1 MGNWHWITVESKGGL
16 VLKKKLDSYI
26 DGQKEDIIKQILKLV
41 SFASINGN
49 KEETLACLTY
59 FLKHAQELGFK
70 TMTTSEWDVGI
81 VEMGQGEE
89 TLGILVHLDVVGIGD
104 REKWTNDPFEGVQ
117 RGGYLWGRGTEDD
130 KGGAVMSLY
139 AMKAVQQLGLPMHK
153 KVWLIV
159 GTSEE
164 GKWTDIASFK
174 REFPVP
180 SCGYSPDGRFPIFNI
195 EKGYADINLDF
206 FRDGK
211 RGIQK
216 LRGGDSPNTIPSK
229 AKITLSDGR
238 SITLHGKATHSSVPK
253 SGDNAI
259 IKLCNKLD
267 TMVEMEFDFVR
278 FICEFLSNE
287 GHAHELLIHED
298 SNQSEEENF
307 GPTTI
312 TPTIVTLAED
322 SVRLTINIRH
332 KYGTTRE
339 DILNALNA
347 HADEYGYKVTILD
360 YLEPMWV
367 SKEHPF
373 LKTLKEVSEEYGMDS
388 RLQFAPG
395 TSYAKSMKNFVS
407 WGPVLPDEPA
417 TAHIEDE
424 RISINTIMLATK
436 LYAGLISRMTIES

>member
-1 MGNWHWITVESKGGL
+1 MNKQKL
-16 VLKKKLDSYI
+16 VTYI
-26 DGQKEDIIKQILKLV
+26 DEQKEEIIKQILKLV
-41 SFASINGN
+41 SFQSITGN
-49 KEETLACLTY
+49 KEENLACLKY
-59 FLKHAQELGFK
+59 FLQHAQEIGFK

-81 VEMGQGEE
+81 VEMGQGEK

-104 REKWTNDPFEGVQ
+104 REKWTNDPFVGIQ
-117 RGGYLWGRGTEDD
+117 RDGYLYGRGTEDD
-130 KGGAVMSLY
+130 KGAAIMSLY
-139 AMKAVQQLGLPMHK
+139 AMKAVQQLGLPLYR

-164 GKWTDIASFK
+164 GKWTDIANFK

-180 SCGYSPDGRFPIFNI
+180 CCGYSPDGRFPIFNI

-211 RGIQK
+211 RGIKK
-216 LRGGDSPNTIPSK
+216 LHGGDSPNTIPSR
-229 AKITLSDGR
+229 AKITLPDGKI
-238 SITLHGKATHSSVPK
+238 ITVHGKAIHSSVPK

-259 IKLCNKLD
+259 IKLCKKLSPLA
-267 TMVEMEFDFVR
+267 EMEFDFVR
-278 FICEFLSNE
+278 FIRDFLSND

-298 SNQSEEENF
+298 RKHSEVENI
-307 GPTTI
+307 GHTTI
-312 TPTIVTLAED
+312 SPTMITLTEN

-339 DILNALNA
+339 EILTALTA
-347 HADEYGYKVTILD
+347 HADEYSYKVTILD
-360 YLEPMWV
+360 FLEPMWM

-373 LKTLKEVSEEYGMDS
+373 IKTLQDVSAEYGMDN

-424 RISINTIMLATK
+424 RLSIDTMMLATK

>member
-1 MGNWHWITVESKGGL
+1 MNKQ
-16 VLKKKLDSYI
+16 KLAAYI
-26 DGQKEDIIKQILKLV
+26 DEQKEEIIKQILKLV
-41 SFASINGN
+41 SFPSINGN
-49 KEETLACLTY
+49 KTETLSCLKY
-59 FLKHAQELGFK
+59 FLQHAQELGFK
-70 TMTTSEWDVGI
+70 TMTTSDQDVGI

-104 REKWTNDPFEGVQ
+104 REKWTNDPFEGIQ
-117 RGGYLWGRGTEDD
+117 RDGYLYGRGTEDD
-130 KGGAVMSLY
+130 KGATIMSLY
-139 AMKAVQQLGLPMHK
+139 AMKAVQQLGLPMNR

-180 SCGYSPDGRFPIFNI
+180 FCGYSPDGRFPIFNI

-211 RGIQK
+211 RGIKK
-216 LRGGDSPNTIPSK
+216 LRSGDSPNTIPSR
-229 AKITLSDGR
+229 AKITLPDGK
-238 SITLHGKATHSSVPK
+238 SITVHGKAIHSSVPK

-259 IKLCNKLD
+259 IKLCKKLS
-267 TMVEMEFDFVR
+267 TIAEMEFDFVR
-278 FICEFLSNE
+278 FIRDFLSND

-298 SNQSEEENF
+298 RKHSEEENI
-307 GPTTI
+307 GHTTI
-312 TPTIVTLAED
+312 SPTIITLTED

-332 KYGTTRE
+332 KYGITRE
-339 DILNALNA
+339 EILTALTA
-347 HADEYGYKVTILD
+347 HTDEYSYKVTILD
-360 YLEPMWV
+360 FLEPMWV

-373 LKTLKEVSEEYGMDS
+373 IKILQDVSAEYGMDN
-388 RLQFAPG
+388 RLQYAPG

-424 RISINTIMLATK
+424 RLSIDTMMLATK
-436 LYAGLISRMTIES
+436 LYAGLISRMTMES